1 MSGTRTEA
9 ACLAASMAELLDD
22 FSSARRRAKRFG
34 LRFGGSLPPITGE
47 EARAARKEAFD
58 TYYNSFSRDG
68 ADKDALNA
76 KMIAIDAAVAA
87 FWAGRLHR
95 PDKKDRR
102 KLIIALL
109 DRDGDE
115 CWLCARQ
122 MSAGSRT
129 IEHLEPISRG
139 GTNDPANLALAHAAC
154 NHQLGDMSLARKL
167 AVRESVRRERA
178 A

>member
-9 ACLAASMAELLDD
+9 ACLAASMADLLDD
-22 FSSARRRAKRFG
+22 FSSARRRAKTFG
-34 LRFGGSLPPITGE
+34 LRFNGSLPPITGE
-47 EARAARKEAFD
+47 QARAAREEAIN

-68 ADKDALNA
+68 ADKDALSA

-87 FWAGRLHR
+87 FWAGKLNR
-95 PDKKDRR
+95 PEKNVRR
-102 KLIIALL
+102 KLIITLL
-109 DRDGDE
+109 ARDGND
-115 CWLCARQ
+115 CWLCGAQ